1 MVDMTA
7 FVEYSTDFRI
17 LLKKYGGLMDRRIQ
31 KTRQLIMTTFIELL
45 SENKFEKITINDIAE
60 HANVNR
66 GTIYLHFVD
75 KYDLLDKCIETYT
88 SKLMQY
94 CEEQEVKS
102 ADFNVLL
109 TTFEYLRENFAQYKI
124 LMTNEGIG
132 YFRKALYSMIASKI
146 AAVVVTANDTVGFS
160 KEITVQF
167 LTSAFVGV
175 VEWWLVN
182 SMPCSI
188 EEVTKQLWVEASL
201 HQTSLSVPLDRN

>member
-1 MVDMTA
+1 MAT
-7 FVEYSTDFRI
+7 FV
-17 LLKKYGGLMDRRIQ
+17 
-31 KTRQLIMTTFIELL
+31 ELL
-45 SENKFEKITINDIAE
+45 SGNKFEKITINDIAE

-66 GTIYLHFVD
+66 GTVYLHFVD

-102 ADFNVLL
+102 ANYNVLL
-109 TTFEYLRENFAQYKI
+109 TTFEYLRENFTQYKI

-132 YFRKALYSMIASKI
+132 YFRKALYSMIASKV
-146 AAVVVTANDTVGFS
+146 ATVVVTTNDTVGFS
-160 KEITVQF
+160 KEITVHF

-188 EEVTKQLWVEASL
+188 EEVTKQLWAQASL
-201 HQTSLSVPLDRN
+201 HQASLSVLIDRN

>member
-31 KTRQLIMTTFIELL
+31 KTRQLIMATFIELL

-146 AAVVVTANDTVGFS
+146 AEVVVTANDTVGFS

-188 EEVTKQLWVEASL
+188 EEVTKQLWEEASL
-201 HQTSLSVPLDRN
+201 HQTSLSVLLDRN

>member
-1 MVDMTA
+1 MVDIIA
-7 FVEYSTDFRI
+7 FVEYSTDLHL
-17 LLKKYGGLMDRRIQ
+17 LLKIYGGFMDRRIQ
-31 KTRQLIMTTFIELL
+31 KTRQLIMATFVELL
-45 SENKFEKITINDIAE
+45 SENKFEKITIRDIAE

-66 GTIYLHFVD
+66 GTVYLHFVD

-102 ADFNVLL
+102 ANYNVLL

-132 YFRKALYSMIASKI
+132 YFRKALYAMIASKV
-146 AAVVVTANDTVGFS
+146 ATVVVTANDTVDFS
-160 KEITVQF
+160 KEITVHF

-188 EEVTKQLWVEASL
+188 EEVTKQLWAQASL
-201 HQTSLSVPLDRN
+201 HQTSLSVLLDRN

>member
-1 MVDMTA
+1 
-7 FVEYSTDFRI
+7 
-17 LLKKYGGLMDRRIQ
+17 MDRRIQ
-31 KTRQLIMTTFIELL
+31 KTRQLIMATFVELL
-45 SENKFEKITINDIAE
+45 SGNKFEKITINDIAE

-75 KYDLLDKCIETYT
+75 KYDLLDKCIETYA

-102 ADFNVLL
+102 ANYNVLL

-132 YFRKALYSMIASKI
+132 YFRKALYSMIASKV
-146 AAVVVTANDTVGFS
+146 ATVVVTTNDTVGFS
-160 KEITVQF
+160 KEITVHF

-188 EEVTKQLWVEASL
+188 EEVTKQLWAQASL
-201 HQTSLSVPLDRN
+201 HQTSLSVLLDRN

>member
-1 MVDMTA
+1 MVDIAA
-7 FVEYSTDFRI
+7 FVEYSTDLNL
-17 LLKKYGGLMDRRIQ
+17 LLKIYGGLMDRRIQ
-31 KTRQLIMTTFIELL
+31 KTRQLIMATFVELL
-45 SENKFEKITINDIAE
+45 SVNKFEKITINDIAK

-66 GTIYLHFVD
+66 GTVYLHFVD
-75 KYDLLDKCIETYT
+75 KYDLLDKCIITYA

-94 CEEQEVKS
+94 CEEQEAKS
-102 ADFNVLL
+102 ADYNVLL

-132 YFRKALYSMIASKI
+132 YFRKALYSMIASKV
-146 AAVVVTANDTVGFS
+146 ATVVVTTNETADFS
-160 KEITVQF
+160 KEITVHF

-188 EEVTKQLWVEASL
+188 EEVTKQLWDLAGL
-201 HQTSLSVPLDRN
+201 HQTALSVLIDRN

>member
-1 MVDMTA
+1 
-7 FVEYSTDFRI
+7 
-17 LLKKYGGLMDRRIQ
+17 MDRRIQ
-31 KTRQLIMTTFIELL
+31 KTRQLIISTFVELL
-45 SENKFEKITINDIAE
+45 SVNKFEKITINDIAK

-66 GTIYLHFVD
+66 GTVYLHFAD

-88 SKLMQY
+88 RKLMQY

-102 ADFNVLL
+102 ANYNVLL
-109 TTFEYLRENFAQYKI
+109 TTFEYLRENFIQYKI

-132 YFRKALYSMIASKI
+132 YFRKSLYSMIASKV
-146 AAVVVTANDTVGFS
+146 ATVVVTENDTSGFS
-160 KEITVQF
+160 KEITVHF

-188 EEVTKQLWVEASL
+188 EEVTKQLWAQASL
-201 HQTSLSVPLDRN
+201 HQTSLSVLIDRN

>member
-1 MVDMTA
+1 MVDITA
-7 FVEYSTDFRI
+7 FVEYSTDFHL
-17 LLKKYGGLMDRRIQ
+17 LLKIYGGIMDRRIQ
-31 KTRQLIMTTFIELL
+31 KTRQLIMSAFVELL
-45 SENKFEKITINDIAE
+45 SRTKFEKITINDIAE

-66 GTIYLHFVD
+66 GTVYLHFAD

-102 ADFNVLL
+102 ANYNVLL
-109 TTFEYLRENFAQYKI
+109 TTFEYLRENFIQYKI

-132 YFRKALYSMIASKI
+132 YFRKALYSMIASKV
-146 AAVVVTANDTVGFS
+146 ATVVVTENDTAGFS
-160 KEITVQF
+160 KEITVHF

-188 EEVTKQLWVEASL
+188 EEVTKQLWAQASL
-201 HQTSLSVPLDRN
+201 HQTSLSVLIDRN

>member
-1 MVDMTA
+1 MVDITA
-7 FVEYSTDFRI
+7 FVEYSTDLHL
-17 LLKKYGGLMDRRIQ
+17 LLKIYGGFMDRRIQ
-31 KTRQLIMTTFIELL
+31 KTRQLIMATFVELL
-45 SENKFEKITINDIAE
+45 SENKFEKITIKDIAE

-66 GTIYLHFVD
+66 GTVYLHFVD

-102 ADFNVLL
+102 ANYNVLL

-132 YFRKALYSMIASKI
+132 YFRKALYAMIASKV
-146 AAVVVTANDTVGFS
+146 ATVVVTANDTVGFS
-160 KEITVQF
+160 KEITVHF

-188 EEVTKQLWVEASL
+188 EEVTKQLWAQASL
-201 HQTSLSVPLDRN
+201 HQTSLSVLLDRN